1 MKGKQRFFMIGILTA
16 VCLAVFFAF
25 IRPGKANN
33 EMIDPFDRVL
43 NQYLEAMQI
52 GPTKASKFAY
62 FPNEDI
68 RFSFEHAHAQF
79 LDYEIESSA
88 EINKD
93 LREYTVLVKSDLDPD
108 EYIRVFYFVGRINDE
123 LKFIGNVT
131 FVPEELTHNL
141 NLEQFS
147 YENNPDA
154 A

>member
-1 MKGKQRFFMIGILTA
+1 MKEKQQFFTIGILIA
-16 VCLAVFFAF
+16 ICLVAFFAL
-25 IRPGKANN
+25 IQPGKADN
-33 EMIDPFDRVL
+33 EKIDPFDKVL
-43 NQYLEAMQI
+43 NQYLEAMQT

-68 RFSFEHAHAQF
+68 RFSFEHAHGQF
-79 LDYEIESSA
+79 LDYEIESST

-108 EYIRVFYFVGRINDE
+108 EYIRVFYFVGRINNE

-131 FVPEELTHNL
+131 FVPQELTHNL
-141 NLEQFS
+141 DSEQYS
-147 YENNPDA
+147 NENNPDA